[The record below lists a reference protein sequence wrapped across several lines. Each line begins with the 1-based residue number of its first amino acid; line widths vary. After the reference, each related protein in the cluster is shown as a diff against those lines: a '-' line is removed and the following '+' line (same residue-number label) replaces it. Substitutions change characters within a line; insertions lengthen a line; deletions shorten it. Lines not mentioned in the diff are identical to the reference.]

1 MTLQSSRADEHAV
14 YERFQPPERVLLGP
28 GPSPVDDRVLRAMAA
43 PVLGHL
49 DPLFLSCMDDVQS
62 LLRYVFETE
71 NRVTIP
77 ISATGSAGMEAAL
90 VNVIEPGDAVVVCVN
105 GIFGER
111 MRDIVE
117 RAGGLPVVVEAK
129 WGEAIDVQ
137 RIESALDSC
146 KPKALAIVHAE
157 TSTGVLQDLSG
168 LSEMAHNRDG
178 LLIVDAVTSLGG
190 HPVGVDRQG
199 IDICYSGTQK
209 CIGAPPGLA
218 PITFNERALE
228 SIRSRRTKVQSW
240 YLDIT
245 LVENYWGADR
255 TYHHTAPISMNYAL
269 REALRLIH
277 EEGLAARWRRHE
289 LNHRAL
295 VAGIEAMG
303 LRMAVAPANRL
314 WSLNA
319 VSVPKGVD
327 DARVRS
333 RLLTE
338 NIEIGGG
345 LGPLKGCIWRI
356 GLMGSGSTRENV
368 LLVLDALHRALRAEG
383 FLCNSGVEA
392 AQVSYAAVT
401 SHRNAKARARS
412 TKSPESIKKG

>member
-1 MTLQSSRADEHAV
+1 MDKSF
-14 YERFQPPERVLLGP
+14 ERFQPPKRLLLGP
-28 GPSPVDDRVLRAMAA
+28 GPSPVDDRVLSAMAA

-49 DPLFLSCMDDVQS
+49 DPLFLQCMDDVQS

-90 VNVIEPGDAVVVCVN
+90 VNVIEPGDEVVVCIN
-105 GIFGER
+105 GVFGER
-111 MRDIVE
+111 MRDIID
-117 RAGGLPVVVEAK
+117 RAGGKPIVVEAK
-129 WGEAIDVQ
+129 WGEAIDPG
-137 RIESALDSC
+137 RIRG
-146 KPKALAIVHAE
+146 ALASSKPRALAVVHAE

-168 LSEMAHNRDG
+168 LAEMAHEHG
-178 LLIVDAVTSLGG
+178 ALFIVDAVTSLGG
-190 HPVGVDRQG
+190 HPVGIDRSG

-228 SIRSRRTKVQSW
+228 RIRSRKSKVQSW

-245 LVENYWGADR
+245 MVERYWGDDR

-269 REALRLIH
+269 REALRLIY
-277 EEGLAARWRRHE
+277 EEGLEARWRRHE

-303 LRMAVAPANRL
+303 LSMAVALAQRL

-319 VSVPKGVD
+319 VGVPAGVD
-327 DARVRS
+327 DARVRG
-333 RLLTE
+333 RLLDE

-345 LGPLKGCIWRI
+345 LGPLKGKIWRI

-368 LLVLDALHRALRAEG
+368 LLVLDALQRALNAEG
-383 FLCNSGVEA
+383 YACPSGVDA
-392 AQVSYAAVT
+392 AEGQYD
-401 SHRNAKARARS
+401 
-412 TKSPESIKKG
+412 

>member
-1 MTLQSSRADEHAV
+1 MQPQIS
-14 YERFQPPERVLLGP
+14 YEPFQPPKRLLLGP
-28 GPSPVDDRVLRAMAA
+28 GPSPVDDRVLAAMAA

-49 DPLFLSCMDDVQS
+49 DPLFLRCMDDVQA
-62 LLRYVFETE
+62 LLRYVFETN

-90 VNVIEPGDAVVVCVN
+90 VNVIEPGDTVVVCIHGV
-105 GIFGER
+105 FGQR
-111 MRDIVE
+111 MRDIVK
-117 RAGGLPVVVEAK
+117 RAGGQPVVVEAK
-129 WGEAIDVQ
+129 WGQAIDPKQ
-137 RIESALDSC
+137 IEAALDSC
-146 KPKALAIVHAE
+146 KPRALAIVHAE

-168 LSEMAHNRDG
+168 LAEMAHAHDA

-190 HPVGVDRQG
+190 HPVSVDKTG

-209 CIGAPPGLA
+209 CLGAPPGLA
-218 PITFNERALE
+218 PITFNERALGR
-228 SIRSRRTKVQSW
+228 IRSRQKKVQSW

-245 LVENYWGADR
+245 LVENYWGEDR

-277 EEGLAARWRRHE
+277 EEGLEARWRRHE

-295 VAGIEAMG
+295 VAGVEAMG
-303 LRMAVAPANRL
+303 LRMAVSAGQRL

-319 VSVPKGVD
+319 VSVPEGVD
-327 DARVRS
+327 DARIRA
-333 RLLTE
+333 RLLDE

-345 LGPLKGCIWRI
+345 LGPLKGKIWRV

-368 LLVLDALHRALRAEG
+368 LIVLDALQRALTAEG
-383 FLCNSGVEA
+383 FKCGSGREA
-392 AQVSYAAVT
+392 A
-401 SHRNAKARARS
+401 
-412 TKSPESIKKG
+412 ESVYP

>member
-1 MTLQSSRADEHAV
+1 MSKS
-14 YERFQPPERVLLGP
+14 YERFQPPKRILLGP
-28 GPSPVDDRVLRAMAA
+28 GPSPVDDRILSAMAA

-49 DPLFLSCMDDVQS
+49 DPLFLQCMDDVQA

-90 VNVIEPGDAVVVCVN
+90 VNVIEPGDEVVVCIN
-105 GIFGER
+105 GVFGER

-117 RAGGLPVVVEAK
+117 RAGARPIVVEAK
-129 WGEAIDVQ
+129 WGEAIDKEK
-137 RIESALDSC
+137 IESALKSSAQ
-146 KPKALAIVHAE
+146 PRALSIVHAE

-168 LSEMAHNRDG
+168 LAEMAHEHG
-178 LLIVDAVTSLGG
+178 ALLIVDAVTSLGG
-190 HPVGVDRQG
+190 HPVGIDRNG

-209 CIGAPPGLA
+209 CLGAPPGLS
-218 PITFNERALE
+218 PITFNERALDR
-228 SIRSRRTKVQSW
+228 IRSRKSKVQSW

-245 LVENYWGADR
+245 MVERYWGDDR

-269 REALRLIH
+269 REALRLIY
-277 EEGLAARWRRHE
+277 EEGLEARWRRHE

-295 VAGIEAMG
+295 VAGVEAMG
-303 LRMAVAPANRL
+303 LSMAVAPDKRL

-319 VSVPKGVD
+319 VSVPEGVD
-327 DARVRS
+327 DARVRT
-333 RLLTE
+333 RLLDE

-345 LGPLKGCIWRI
+345 LGPLKGKIWRI

-368 LLVLDALHRALRAEG
+368 LLVLDALHRALNAEG
-383 FLCNSGVEA
+383 YECPSGVA
-392 AQVSYAAVT
+392 AAEGQYD
-401 SHRNAKARARS
+401 
-412 TKSPESIKKG
+412 

>member
-1 MTLQSSRADEHAV
+1 MPLQSSLAEERTTF
-14 YERFQPPERVLLGP
+14 ERFQPPKRILLGP
-28 GPSPVDDRVLRAMAA
+28 GPSPVDDRVLSAMAA

-49 DPLFLSCMDDVQS
+49 DPLFLRCMDDVQA

-90 VNVIEPGDAVVVCVN
+90 VNVIEPGDDVVVCVN

-111 MRDIVE
+111 MRDIIE
-117 RAGGLPVVVEAK
+117 RAQGRPVVVEAK
-129 WGEAIDVQ
+129 WGEAID
-137 RIESALDSC
+137 RNKIEAALKSSEAR
-146 KPKALAIVHAE
+146 ALALVHAE

-168 LSEMAHNRDG
+168 LAEMAHAQDA
-178 LLIVDAVTSLGG
+178 LLIVDAVTSLAG

-218 PITFNERALE
+218 PITFNERALDR
-228 SIRSRRTKVQSW
+228 IRSRRSKVQSW

-245 LVENYWGADR
+245 MVERYWGDDR

-277 EEGLAARWRRHE
+277 EEGLEARWRRHE

-295 VAGIEAMG
+295 VAGVEAMG
-303 LRMAVAPANRL
+303 LSMAVAPEQRL

-319 VSVPKGVD
+319 VSVPEGVD
-327 DARVRS
+327 DARVRAH
-333 RLLTE
+333 LLAE

-345 LGPLKGCIWRI
+345 LGPLKGRIWRI

-368 LLVLDALHRALRAEG
+368 VVVLDALHRALRAEG
-383 FLCNSGVEA
+383 HSCASGIEA
-392 AQVSYAAVT
+392 AEAVY
-401 SHRNAKARARS
+401 
-412 TKSPESIKKG
+412 E

>member
-1 MTLQSSRADEHAV
+1 M
-14 YERFQPPERVLLGP
+14 G
-28 GPSPVDDRVLRAMAA
+28 A

-49 DPLFLSCMDDVQS
+49 DPLFLGCMDDVQS

-90 VNVIEPGDAVVVCVN
+90 VNVIEPGDEVVVCIN
-105 GIFGER
+105 GVFGER
-111 MRDIVE
+111 MRDIIE
-117 RAGGLPVVVEAK
+117 RAKGRPVVVEAK
-129 WGEAIDVQ
+129 WGEAID
-137 RIESALDSC
+137 RNKIEAALKSC
-146 KPKALAIVHAE
+146 QPRALSVVHAE

-168 LSEMAHNRDG
+168 LAEMAHARDA
-178 LLIVDAVTSLGG
+178 LLIVDAVTSLAG

-218 PITFNERALE
+218 PITFNERALDC
-228 SIRSRRTKVQSW
+228 IRSRRSKVQSW

-245 LVENYWGADR
+245 MVERYWGDDR

-277 EEGLAARWRRHE
+277 QEGLAARWARHE

-303 LRMAVAPANRL
+303 LSMAVAPEQRL

-319 VSVPKGVD
+319 VSVPDGVD
-327 DARVRS
+327 DARVRAH
-333 RLLTE
+333 LLE
-338 NIEIGGG
+338 ANIEIGGG
-345 LGPLKGCIWRI
+345 LGPLKGRIWRI
-356 GLMGSGSTRENV
+356 GLMGSGSTRKNV
-368 LLVLDALHRALRAEG
+368 LLVLEALRRALKAEG
-383 FLCNSGVEA
+383 FACASGIEA
-392 AQVSYAAVT
+392 AVAVY
-401 SHRNAKARARS
+401 
-412 TKSPESIKKG
+412 E

>member
-1 MTLQSSRADEHAV
+1 MQTETARA
-14 YERFQPPERVLLGP
+14 YEPLHPPKRLLLGP
-28 GPSPVDDRVLRAMAA
+28 GPSPVDDRVLAAMAA

-49 DPLFLSCMDDVQS
+49 DPLFLGCMDDVQS

-90 VNVIEPGDAVVVCVN
+90 VNVIEPGDEVVVCIN
-105 GIFGER
+105 GVFGTR

-117 RAGGLPVVVEAK
+117 RAGGKAVVVEAK
-129 WGEAIDVQ
+129 WGEAINPSE
-137 RIESALDSC
+137 IERALSSC
-146 KPKALAIVHAE
+146 RPRALSLVHAE
-157 TSTGVLQDLSG
+157 TSTGVLQDLTG
-168 LSEMAHNRDG
+168 LAEMAHGRDA
-178 LLIVDAVTSLGG
+178 LLIVDAVTSLAG
-190 HPVGVDRQG
+190 HPVGVDRNG

-209 CIGAPPGLA
+209 CIGAPPGLS
-218 PITFNERALE
+218 PITFNERALDR
-228 SIRSRRTKVQSW
+228 IRSRRSKVQSW

-245 LVENYWGADR
+245 LVESYWGEDR

-277 EEGLAARWRRHE
+277 EEGLEARWVRHE

-295 VAGIEAMG
+295 VAGVEAMG
-303 LRMAVAPANRL
+303 LKMAVAPAQRL

-319 VSVPKGVD
+319 VSVPEGVD
-327 DARVRS
+327 DARVRAH
-333 RLLTE
+333 LLDE

-345 LGPLKGCIWRI
+345 WGPLKGRIWRI

-368 LLVLDALHRALRAEG
+368 LLVLDALHRALNAEG
-383 FLCNSGVEA
+383 FTCPSGREA
-392 AQVSYAAVT
+392 AEATY
-401 SHRNAKARARS
+401 R
-412 TKSPESIKKG
+412 